1 MKEAE
6 DNGQFAYIPVQ
17 LNEGITD
24 EEENFDDANETP
36 IQLIA
41 KV

>member
-17 LNEGITD
+17 LNEG
-24 EEENFDDANETP
+24 EENFDDANETP
-36 IQLIA
+36 IQFIA